1 MVLIPMDAPGVE
13 YVLCVRESE
22 CVSVGFRV
30 CLRVYVRVRVLAFA
44 CVPGGVKEWC
54 VLFVLLSVSGVRS
67 FFLVLR
73 AVPSLFCLSV

>member
-54 VLFVLLSVSGVRS
+54 VLFLVIVCLFVCCVCFRLSASSSGW
-67 FFLVLR
+67 
-73 AVPSLFCLSV
+73 C